1 MFDSE
6 AVASGLPC
14 SGRLLGVDFG
24 TVRIG
29 LAISDIE
36 QKISSPLEVYH
47 RQSAARMAQYFH
59 NLLAAE
65 RVVGLV
71 VGLPIH
77 TSGQASEKSRQ
88 ATDFAI
94 WLQDATQLPVVL
106 YDERFTTALARELL
120 GQTNLSGKKRKERL
134 DKIAAHVLLGAY
146 LEAPDKALSIP
157 SVSGGTGNS
166 TSLDDP
172 NLPRDGG
179 GG

>member
-1 MFDSE
+1 MIE
-6 AVASGLPC
+6 PQVNMCRLPC
-14 SGRLLGVDFG
+14 PGRILGVDFG

-29 LAISDIE
+29 LAVSDVD

-47 RQSAARMAQYFH
+47 RQPSARMASYFRD
-59 NLLAAE
+59 LLAAE
-65 RVVGLV
+65 RAVGFV

-94 WLQDATQLPVVL
+94 WLHDTTRVPVVL

-120 GQTNLSGKKRKERL
+120 GQSNLSGKKRKERL

-146 LEAPDKALSIP
+146 LEAPDKAFSLQSL
-157 SVSGGTGNS
+157 SGGTGG
-166 TSLDDP
+166 TASLDDP
-172 NLPRDGG
+172 DFPPLGRPG
-179 GG
+179 